1 MRGRIKEDDSGVPTP
16 DGPYAY
22 TWKYRQGGQH
32 EQIGRQPRDGGD
44 FHTIL
49 DGDALA
55 KASEY
60 FKFGGTRHSP
70 NHRLEAWS
78 ADLRGSEYFIIRVR
92 DWATGEDLPD
102 MIARAGG
109 GVVWGRDSSF
119 FLYVEKDDNHRPLK
133 VFRHRLGTPQT
144 DDVLVY
150 EEKDTGWFI
159 SIGESASGRFCIIG
173 GGDHDTSEQRLL
185 DLSDAN
191 ATPGWWHHVRRV
203 CAMAPTIAATNSTF

>member
-1 MRGRIKEDDSGVPTP
+1 MRGRIKEDDTGVPTP

-78 ADLRGSEYFIIRVR
+78 ADLRGSEYFTIRVR

-191 ATPGWWHHVRRV
+191 ATPG
-203 CAMAPTIAATNSTF
+203 